1 MVPGGGVHV
10 RRHVAAHRRGVR
22 RRGGAAG
29 RGPGRR
35 GGDAGAVVLR
45 VGASMRGR
53 RRRRNRRKCQK
64 QKQKTKSRRQ
74 LLAAAPRLPRV
85 RGLEHQGGRAA
96 AGQRVDPADGRHDGQ
111 RVHVRPPAATRFVLV
126 GFQTPR
132 PSHPRAARGGRRRD
146 ASVRCVA
153 READDREGWVGV
165 RVGRADGALGG
176 RVRPA

>member
-45 VGASMRGR
+45 VGASVRGR
-53 RRRRNRRKCQK
+53 RRRRNRRNKNQK
-64 QKQKTKSRRQ
+64 PKTKSRRQ

-96 AGQRVDPADGRHDGQ
+96 AGQRVDPADGRDDGQ
-111 RVHVRPPAATRFVLV
+111 RVHVRPAAAARFVLV